1 MLIVIVSRCCPQ
13 YYTRLPMP
21 SFLTKS
27 LKELNIGTYD
37 KIAVIKQST
46 PLIEALDIMIERR
59 VSALPVVD
67 DKNKVTDIYSKFD
80 VIVSCVVPLF
90 PVVY

>member
-1 MLIVIVSRCCPQ
+1 
-13 YYTRLPMP
+13 MP

-37 KIAVIKQST
+37 KIAVIKHST
-46 PLIEALDIMIERR
+46 PLIEALNIMVERR

-67 DKNKVTDIYSKFD
+67 EKNKVTDIYSKFD
-80 VIVSCVVPLF
+80 VIVSLYLF
-90 PVVY
+90 ILIFISN